1 MDILECIR
9 IKRQKMGRAEKF
21 IEIESLIENLMK
33 SRRSG
38 GILRMKILLFCS
50 IYENL
55 SVSMIIEK
63 LGIKKTNFALM
74 TSALEK
80 EGCIVVTQSNMDR
93 RCHQIELTQKGRE
106 ELNHYLGEVENGLGA
121 TTLEIDNAL
130 DVLSKYLNRVI

>member
-1 MDILECIR
+1 
-9 IKRQKMGRAEKF
+9 MGRAEKF

-93 RCHQIELTQKGRE
+93 RCHQIELTRKGRE

>member
-1 MDILECIR
+1 MN
-9 IKRQKMGRAEKF
+9 RAEKF

-74 TSALEK
+74 TSSLEK
-80 EGCIVVTQSNMDR
+80 EGCIIISQSNMDR
-93 RCHQIELTQKGRE
+93 RCHQVELTQKGRK
-106 ELNHYLGEVENGLGA
+106 ELNDYLSEVENGLGA
-121 TTLEIDNAL
+121 TSLEVDNAL
-130 DVLSKYLNRVI
+130 EVMSKYLNKVI

>member
-1 MDILECIR
+1 
-9 IKRQKMGRAEKF
+9 MGRAEKF

>member
-1 MDILECIR
+1 M
-9 IKRQKMGRAEKF
+9 KRAEKF

-74 TSALEK
+74 TSSLEK
-80 EGCIVVTQSNMDR
+80 EGCLMVTQSNMDR
-93 RCHQIELTQKGRE
+93 RCHQIELTPKGRE
-106 ELNHYLGEVENGLGA
+106 ELNSYLSEVEKGLGA
-121 TTLEIDNAL
+121 TTTEIDNAL
-130 DVLSKYLNRVI
+130 EVISRYLNKVI